1 MDTLEVDPAP
11 PPYNVGT
18 TTTATTT
25 TTRGSNNGA
34 REGCNCVSA
43 SELEMAL
50 EQFRY
55 YKRALGI
62 TSFIMLMYLLEL
74 AVIGYNCKCPPDH
87 LFGFFIAGCMC
98 LLALFGCLRQKTWM
112 LLPMFWLHII
122 SFVIFS
128 VAFVLSIFCMFN
140 TAYWDKVLDKL
151 PLLQQVTNDLLSGF
165 SKREALLVFMVFSLL
180 CILIS
185 GAMTINMWMLQD
197 RMSKYCSDL
206 HRIALSMFGSKTD
219 LKNPALV
226 KHMRMHVL
234 ARSRKMSRAIV
245 V

>member
-18 TTTATTT
+18 TTTATTRT
-25 TTRGSNNGA
+25 TGGCNNGA

-50 EQFRY
+50 ELFRK

-62 TSFIMLMYLLEL
+62 TSFVMLMYLFEL
-74 AVIGYNCKCPPDH
+74 AVFGYDCKCPPDH

-98 LLALFGCLRQKTWM
+98 LLALLGCLRQKAWM
-112 LLPMFWLHII
+112 LLPMFLIHIT

-140 TAYWDKVLDKL
+140 TAYWDKALDKL
-151 PLLQQVTNDLLSGF
+151 PLLQQVTTDLLSGF

-180 CILIS
+180 CIITS
-185 GAMTINMWMLQD
+185 SAMIINMWTLQD
-197 RMSKYCSDL
+197 RMPKYCSDL
-206 HRIALSMFGSKTD
+206 HRIALSMYGSKTD

>member
-18 TTTATTT
+18 TTTT
-25 TTRGSNNGA
+25 TTRTTGS
-34 REGCNCVSA
+34 REGCNCVST
-43 SELEMAL
+43 SELKMAL
-50 EQFRY
+50 EQFRE

-62 TSFIMLMYLLEL
+62 TSFMMLMYLLEL
-74 AVIGYNCKCPPDH
+74 AVFGYDCKCPPDH

-98 LLALFGCLRQKTWM
+98 LLALLGCLRQKAWM
-112 LLPMFWLHII
+112 LLPMFLIHIT

-140 TAYWDKVLDKL
+140 TAYWDKALDKL
-151 PLLQQVTNDLLSGF
+151 PLLQQVTTDLLSGF
-165 SKREALLVFMVFSLL
+165 SKREALLVFMVFSLW
-180 CILIS
+180 CIITS
-185 GAMTINMWMLQD
+185 STMIINMWTLQD
-197 RMSKYCSDL
+197 RMPKYCSDL
-206 HRIALSMFGSKTD
+206 HRIALSMYGSKTD